1 MPDPAENPWEAEYAR
16 KGRVWG
22 GAVHNLPALGPGEKV
37 LELGCGNG
45 KTFGALRERGCTV
58 TGIDISAS
66 AAALC
71 RHQGPGTGA
80 GEVAVAVADACC
92 LPFADEVFDAV
103 VAFHVIGHLT
113 DHDRARAMEEIAR
126 VLRPGGNLYFS
137 AFSREDF
144 RAGRG
149 TECEPG
155 TFARKNGIATH
166 YFAED
171 EVCSLAGSRFEGEC
185 RTHTWY
191 LTVRGERFLRAEIVG
206 RFCRLL

>member
-1 MPDPAENPWEAEYAR
+1 MPAPLNNPWETEYAR

-22 GAVHNLPALGPGEKV
+22 GAVHNLPELAGGTKV

-45 KTFGALRERGCTV
+45 KTFAALKERGCAV
-58 TGIDISAS
+58 TGIDISVS

-71 RHQGPGTGA
+71 RDLALGTGA
-80 GEVAVAVADACC
+80 GEVAVADACH
-92 LPFADEVFDAV
+92 LPFADGAFDAV
-103 VAFHVIGHLT
+103 VAFHILGHLPGQ
-113 DHDRARAMEEIAR
+113 DRARIMGEIAR

-137 AFSREDF
+137 SFSREDF

-155 TFARKNGIATH
+155 TFTRKNGIATH
-166 YFAED
+166 YFTED
-171 EVCSLAGSRFEGEC
+171 EVRSLAGSRFGGEC

-191 LTVRGERFLRAEIVG
+191 LTVRGERFLRAEIIG
-206 RFCRLL
+206 RFRRLL

>member
-1 MPDPAENPWEAEYAR
+1 MPAPKDNPWEIEYAR

-22 GAVHNLPALGPGEKV
+22 GAVHNLPEFARGTKV

-45 KTFGALRERGCTV
+45 KTFAALKERSCTV
-58 TGIDISAS
+58 TGIDISVS

-71 RHQGPGTGA
+71 RHQVPETKNS
-80 GEVAVAVADACC
+80 EVAVADACR
-92 LPFADEVFDAV
+92 LPFAAGAFDAV
-103 VAFHVIGHLT
+103 VAFHILGHLPE
-113 DHDRARAMEEIAR
+113 HDRARAMGEIAR
-126 VLRPGGNLYFS
+126 VLRPGGDLYFS

-149 TECEPG
+149 EECEPG

-166 YFAED
+166 YFTED
-171 EVCSLAGSRFEGEC
+171 EVRSLVGSRFNGEC

-191 LTVRGERFLRAEIVG
+191 LTVRGDRFLRAEIIG
-206 RFCRLL
+206 RFSRLL

>member
-1 MPDPAENPWEAEYAR
+1 MPAPATNPWETEYAR

-45 KTFGALRERGCTV
+45 KTFGALRERGCIV

-71 RHQGPGTGA
+71 RHQVPGTGA
-80 GEVAVAVADACC
+80 GEVAVADACC
-92 LPFADEVFDAV
+92 LPFLAGAFDAV
-103 VAFHVIGHLT
+103 VAFHVIGHLPGQ
-113 DHDRARAMEEIAR
+113 DRARAMEEIAR

-144 RAGRG
+144 RAGQG

-166 YFAED
+166 YFTED
-171 EVCSLAGSRFEGEC
+171 EVRSLAGSRFGGEC

-191 LTVRGERFLRAEIVG
+191 LAVRGERFLRAEISG
-206 RFCRLL
+206 RFSRLYP